1 MSQIVK
7 CSVNENLPNFI
18 VREIIKRERKNR
30 SRSKSL
36 LDSFALEE
44 SSEKWLISRK
54 HNYLV
59 ISSLPSLPLAVLLK

>member
-30 SRSKSL
+30 SRSKL
-36 LDSFALEE
+36 R
-44 SSEKWLISRK
+44 ISVRQLCLGRK
-54 HNYLV
+54 FREMVNL
-59 ISSLPSLPLAVLLK
+59 